1 MNPPVVVRHSI
12 EGVNPPEAP
21 PQRDEVVHFCFSSF
35 SIKYLIQNQK
45 SFREVEKLANV
56 VVSEMDFRPVYEN
69 PVEIVERKG
78 LGHPDTICDNLA
90 EELSVAL
97 CKLYLEEFG
106 FVQHHNVD
114 KALLVGGVAN
124 PSFGG
129 GEIITPIEIYLVGR
143 AIKEKGEKKLPVDE
157 IAIDVAKDWLKKNI
171 RNLDPERHVVII
183 PKIRPGSKDLVEL
196 FERFAKKGEVPL
208 ANDTSFAVGYAP
220 FDDLEKVVY
229 YTERFLNSQ
238 EFKKEHPYL
247 GEDIKVMG
255 VRLGDKIRITI
266 AAAFVDKYVEN
277 TDDYLQKKET
287 IRQKALENAFKYT
300 DKEVEIFINT
310 ADSPE
315 NNSVYIT
322 VTGTS
327 AEAGDDG
334 QVGRGNR
341 PNGLITPYRPMTLEA
356 AAGKNPVSHVGK
368 IYSAVASTIAK
379 KVVTEIEEIEE
390 AYCYLVSQIGKPITQ
405 PQACDV
411 KIRTKR
417 DVKGIEESIKKIAEE
432 EISKISEI
440 WKGYVKKKFTIA

>member
-1 MNPPVVVRHSI
+1 M
-12 EGVNPPEAP
+12 
-21 PQRDEVVHFCFSSF
+21 
-35 SIKYLIQNQK
+35 
-45 SFREVEKLANV
+45 ANV
-56 VVSEMDFRPVYEN
+56 VVSLMDFKPVYEN

-78 LGHPDTICDNLA
+78 TGHPDTICDNLA

-114 KALLVGGVAN
+114 KALLVGGVAE
-124 PSFGG
+124 PKFGG

-143 AIKEKGEKKLPVDE
+143 AIKEKDGKPLPVDE
-157 IAIDVAKDWLKKNI
+157 LAIEVAKEWLRKNI
-171 RNLDPERHVVII
+171 KNLDTDKHVII
-183 PKIRPGSKDLVEL
+183 TPKIRPGSKDLVEL

-220 FDDLEKVVY
+220 FDDLERVVY
-229 YTERFLNSQ
+229 NTERYLNSE

-266 AAAFVDKYVEN
+266 AAAFVDRYVN
-277 TDDYLQKKET
+277 DVNDYLEKKEL
-287 IRQKALENAFKYT
+287 IRQKALENATKYT

-310 ADSPE
+310 ADNPKDG
-315 NNSVYIT
+315 SVYIT

-368 IYSAVASTIAK
+368 IYSAVAGVIANR
-379 KVVTEIEEIEE
+379 VVKEIEEIEE
-390 AYCYLVSQIGKPITQ
+390 AYVYLVSQIGKPITE

-411 KIRTKR
+411 KVRTKR
-417 DVKGIEESIKKIAEE
+417 DIKGIEELIKKIAEE
-432 EISKISEI
+432 EIAQIPEI
-440 WKGYVKKKFTIA
+440 WKGYVEKKFQVA

>member
-1 MNPPVVVRHSI
+1 
-12 EGVNPPEAP
+12 
-21 PQRDEVVHFCFSSF
+21 
-35 SIKYLIQNQK
+35 
-45 SFREVEKLANV
+45 LANV
-56 VVSEMDFRPVYEN
+56 FVSQMDFKPVYEN

-78 LGHPDTICDNLA
+78 TGHPDTICDNLA

-114 KALLVGGVAN
+114 KALLVGGVAE
-124 PSFGG
+124 PRFGG

-143 AIKEKGEKKLPVDE
+143 AIKEKDGKPLPVDE
-157 IAIDVAKDWLKKNI
+157 LAIEVAKDWLKRNI
-171 RNLDPERHVVII
+171 RNLDPDKHVII
-183 PKIRPGSKDLVEL
+183 TPKIRPGSKDLVEL

-220 FDDLEKVVY
+220 FDDLERVVY
-229 YTERFLNSQ
+229 NTERFLNSE
-238 EFKKEHPYL
+238 EFKKNHPYL

-277 TDDYLQKKET
+277 VDDYLAKKELV
-287 IRQKALENAFKYT
+287 RQKALENAAKYT

-310 ADSPE
+310 ADNPE
-315 NNSVYIT
+315 GGSVYIT

-327 AEAGDDG
+327 SEAGDDG

-368 IYSAVASTIAK
+368 IYSAVANLIANRVIK
-379 KVVTEIEEIEE
+379 EVEEIEE
-390 AYCYLVSQIGKPITQ
+390 AYCYMVSQIGKPITD

-411 KIRTKR
+411 KVRTKR
-417 DVKGIEESIKKIAEE
+417 DIKGIEEVIKKIAEE
-432 EISKISEI
+432 EISKIPEI
-440 WKGYVKKKFTIA
+440 WKGYVEKKFQVA

>member
-1 MNPPVVVRHSI
+1 M
-12 EGVNPPEAP
+12 
-21 PQRDEVVHFCFSSF
+21 
-35 SIKYLIQNQK
+35 
-45 SFREVEKLANV
+45 ANV
-56 VVSEMDFRPVYEN
+56 VVSLMDFKPVYEN

-78 LGHPDTICDNLA
+78 TGHPDTICDNLA

-114 KALLVGGVAN
+114 KALLVGGVAE
-124 PSFGG
+124 PKFGG

-143 AIKEKGEKKLPVDE
+143 AIKEKDGKPLPVDE
-157 IAIDVAKDWLKKNI
+157 LAIEVAKEWLRKNI
-171 RNLDPERHVVII
+171 KNLDTDKHVII
-183 PKIRPGSKDLVEL
+183 TPKIRPGSKDLVEL

-220 FDDLEKVVY
+220 FDDLERVVY
-229 YTERFLNSQ
+229 NTERYLNSE

-266 AAAFVDKYVEN
+266 AAAFVDKFVSDVN
-277 TDDYLQKKET
+277 DYLDKKEL
-287 IRQKALENAFKYT
+287 IRQKALENAAKYT

-310 ADSPE
+310 ADNPKDG
-315 NNSVYIT
+315 SVYIT

-368 IYSAVASTIAK
+368 IYSAVAGIIANR
-379 KVVTEIEEIEE
+379 VVKEIEEIEE
-390 AYCYLVSQIGKPITQ
+390 AYVYLVSQIGKPITE

-411 KIRTKR
+411 KIRTRR
-417 DVKGIEESIKKIAEE
+417 DIKGIDELIKKIAEE
-432 EISKISEI
+432 EISQIPQI
-440 WKGYVKKKFTIA
+440 WRGYMEKKFQVA

>member
-1 MNPPVVVRHSI
+1 M
-12 EGVNPPEAP
+12 
-21 PQRDEVVHFCFSSF
+21 
-35 SIKYLIQNQK
+35 
-45 SFREVEKLANV
+45 ANV
-56 VVSEMDFRPVYEN
+56 FVSQMDFKPVYEN

-78 LGHPDTICDNLA
+78 TGHPDTICDNLA

-114 KALLVGGVAN
+114 KALLVGGVAE
-124 PSFGG
+124 PRFGG

-143 AIKEKGEKKLPVDE
+143 AIKEKDGKPLPVDE
-157 IAIDVAKDWLKKNI
+157 LAIEVAKDWLKRNI
-171 RNLDPERHVVII
+171 RNLDPEKHVII
-183 PKIRPGSKDLVEL
+183 TPKIRPGSKDLVEL

-220 FDDLEKVVY
+220 FDDLERVVY
-229 YTERFLNSQ
+229 NTERFLNSE
-238 EFKKEHPYL
+238 EFKKDHPYL

-277 TDDYLQKKET
+277 VDDYVAKKELV
-287 IRQKALENAFKYT
+287 RQKALENAAKYT

-310 ADSPE
+310 ADNPE
-315 NNSVYIT
+315 GGSVYIT

-327 AEAGDDG
+327 SEAGDDG

-368 IYSAVASTIAK
+368 IYSAVANLIANR
-379 KVVTEIEEIEE
+379 VVKEVEEIEE
-390 AYCYLVSQIGKPITQ
+390 AYCYMVSQIGKPITE

-411 KIRTKR
+411 KVRTKR
-417 DVKGIEESIKKIAEE
+417 DIKGIEEVIKKIAEE
-432 EISKISEI
+432 EISQIPEI
-440 WKGYVKKKFTIA
+440 WKGYVEKKFQVA

>member
-1 MNPPVVVRHSI
+1 M
-12 EGVNPPEAP
+12 
-21 PQRDEVVHFCFSSF
+21 
-35 SIKYLIQNQK
+35 
-45 SFREVEKLANV
+45 EKLANV
-56 VVSEMDFRPVYEN
+56 VVSPMDFKPVYEN

-78 LGHPDTICDNLA
+78 VGHPDTICDNLA

-129 GEIITPIEIYLVGR
+129 GEIVTPIEIYLVGR
-143 AIKEKGEKKLPVDE
+143 AIKEKDGKPLPVDE
-157 IAIDVAKDWLKKNI
+157 IAIEVAKEWLRNNI
-171 RNLDPERHVVII
+171 RNLDPDRHVII
-183 PKIRPGSKDLVEL
+183 TPKIRPGSKDLVEL

-220 FDDLEKVVY
+220 FDDLEKVVF
-229 YTERFLNSQ
+229 YTEKYLNSK
-238 EFKKEHPYL
+238 EFKEGHPYL

-255 VRLGDKIRITI
+255 VRLREKIRITI

-277 TDDYLQKKET
+277 TEDYLQKKE
-287 IRQKALENAFKYT
+287 IVRQKALENASKYT

-310 ADSPE
+310 ADNPE
-315 NNSVYIT
+315 NDSVYIT

-368 IYSAVASTIAK
+368 IYSAVANIIAQR
-379 KVVTEIEEIEE
+379 VVNEVEEIQE
-390 AYCYLVSQIGKPITQ
+390 AYCYMVSQIGKPITQ
-405 PQACDV
+405 PQVCDV
-411 KIRTKR
+411 KIRTNR
-417 DVKGIEESIKKIAEE
+417 DIKGVEEVIKKIAEE
-432 EISKISEI
+432 EIAQIPEI
-440 WKGYVKKKFTIA
+440 WKGYVEKKFSVA

>member
-1 MNPPVVVRHSI
+1 M
-12 EGVNPPEAP
+12 
-21 PQRDEVVHFCFSSF
+21 
-35 SIKYLIQNQK
+35 
-45 SFREVEKLANV
+45 ANV
-56 VVSEMDFRPVYEN
+56 VVSLMDFKPVYEN

-78 LGHPDTICDNLA
+78 TGHPDTICDNLA

-97 CKLYLEEFG
+97 CKLYVEEFG

-114 KALLVGGVAN
+114 KALLVGGVAD
-124 PSFGG
+124 PRFGG

-143 AIKEKGEKKLPVDE
+143 AIKEKDGKPLPVDE
-157 IAIDVAKDWLKKNI
+157 LAIEVAKEWLRKNI
-171 RNLDPERHVVII
+171 KNLDADKHVII
-183 PKIRPGSKDLVEL
+183 TPKIRPGSKDLVEL

-220 FDDLEKVVY
+220 FDDLERVVFN
-229 YTERFLNSQ
+229 TERFLNSE
-238 EFKKEHPYL
+238 EFKKDHPYL

-255 VRLGDKIRITI
+255 VRLGEKIRITI
-266 AAAFVDKYVEN
+266 AAAFVDKFVQSV
-277 TDDYLQKKET
+277 DDYLEKKEL
-287 IRQKALENAFKYT
+287 IRQKALEKAAKYT

-310 ADSPE
+310 ADNPE
-315 NNSVYIT
+315 DGSVYIT

-368 IYSAVASTIAK
+368 IYSAVAGVIADR
-379 KVVTEIEEIEE
+379 VVKEIEEIEE
-390 AYCYLVSQIGKPITQ
+390 AYVYLVSQIGKPITE

-417 DVKGIEESIKKIAEE
+417 DIKGIEEVIRKIAEE
-432 EISKISEI
+432 EIAQIPEI
-440 WKGYVKKKFTIA
+440 WKGYVEKKFRVA

>member
-1 MNPPVVVRHSI
+1 
-12 EGVNPPEAP
+12 
-21 PQRDEVVHFCFSSF
+21 
-35 SIKYLIQNQK
+35 
-45 SFREVEKLANV
+45 LANV
-56 VVSEMDFRPVYEN
+56 VVSPMDFKPVYEN

-78 LGHPDTICDNLA
+78 IGHPDTICDHLA

-97 CKLYLEEFG
+97 CKLYLKEFG

-114 KALLVGGVAN
+114 KALLVGGVAD
-124 PSFGG
+124 PRFGG

-143 AIKEKGEKKLPVDE
+143 AVKEKEGKLLPVDE
-157 IAIDVAKDWLKKNI
+157 LAIEVAKEWLKKNI
-171 RNLDPERHVVII
+171 PNLDVEKHVVVT

-220 FDDLEKVVY
+220 FDDLERVVY
-229 YTERFLNSQ
+229 NTERFLNSP
-238 EFKKEHPYL
+238 EFKRNHPYL

-266 AAAFVDKYVEN
+266 AAAFVDKFV
-277 TDDYLQKKET
+277 DSVSDYLEKKEVV
-287 IRQKALENAFKYT
+287 RKAALENALKYT
-300 DKEVEIFINT
+300 DKEVEVFVNT
-310 ADSPE
+310 ADNPE
-315 NNSVYIT
+315 GGSVYIT

-368 IYSAVASTIAK
+368 IYSAVANLIANR
-379 KVVTEIEEIEE
+379 VVKEVEGIEET
-390 AYCYLVSQIGKPITQ
+390 YVYLVSQIGKPITE
-405 PQACDV
+405 PQVCDV
-411 KIRTKR
+411 KVRTKK
-417 DVKGIEESIKKIAEE
+417 DLKGLEEVIKKIADE
-432 EISKISEI
+432 EIEKIPEI
-440 WKGYVKKKFTIA
+440 WKGYVEKKFSVA

>member
-1 MNPPVVVRHSI
+1 M
-12 EGVNPPEAP
+12 
-21 PQRDEVVHFCFSSF
+21 
-35 SIKYLIQNQK
+35 
-45 SFREVEKLANV
+45 ANV
-56 VVSEMDFRPVYEN
+56 IVSQMDFKPVYEN

-78 LGHPDTICDNLA
+78 TGHPDTICDNLA

-97 CKLYLEEFG
+97 CKLYLDEFG
-106 FVQHHNVD
+106 YVQHHNVD
-114 KALLVGGVAN
+114 KALLVGGVAD
-124 PSFGG
+124 PRFGG

-143 AIKEKGEKKLPVDE
+143 AVKEKDGKPLPVDE
-157 IAIDVAKDWLKKNI
+157 LAIEVAKEWLRKNI
-171 RNLDPERHVVII
+171 RHLDADKHVII
-183 PKIRPGSKDLVEL
+183 TPRIRPGSKDLVEL

-229 YTERFLNSQ
+229 NTERYLNSPQ
-238 EFKKEHPYL
+238 FKKEHPYL

-266 AAAFVDKYVEN
+266 AAAFVDRYMKDVK
-277 TDDYLQKKET
+277 DYLEKKE
-287 IRQKALENAFKYT
+287 IVRQKALENASKYT
-300 DKEVEIFINT
+300 DKEVEVFINT
-310 ADSPE
+310 ADNPE

-368 IYSAVASTIAK
+368 IYSAVANLIANR
-379 KVVTEIEEIEE
+379 VVNEIEDIEE
-390 AYCYLVSQIGKPITQ
+390 AYCYMVSQIGKPITE
-405 PQACDV
+405 PQVCDV
-411 KIRTKR
+411 KVRTKR
-417 DVKGIEESIKKIAEE
+417 DIKGIEEAIKRIAEE
-432 EISKISEI
+432 EIQKIPEI
-440 WKGYVKKKFTIA
+440 WKGYVEKRFSVV